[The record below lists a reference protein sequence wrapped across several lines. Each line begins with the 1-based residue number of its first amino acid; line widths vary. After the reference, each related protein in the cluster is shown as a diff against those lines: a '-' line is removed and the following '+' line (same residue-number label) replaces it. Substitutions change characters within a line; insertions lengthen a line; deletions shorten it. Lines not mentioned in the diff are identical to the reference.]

1 MQRTDYALINHQSM
15 KARPMDVCAEA
26 LFGQVT
32 ASPTPV
38 KLSLIEEFKTAAQEF
53 VDAADAGAELDKY
66 VKWFR
71 ELLA

>member
-1 MQRTDYALINHQSM
+1 MRDDFALVTN
-15 KARPMDVCAEA
+15 KARPMGVSAEA
-26 LFGQVT
+26 LYGQGA

-38 KLSLIEEFKTAAQEF
+38 KLSQLEDLKTAAQEF

>member
-1 MQRTDYALINHQSM
+1 MGLVAMSILRRHAQGVS
-15 KARPMDVCAEA
+15 
-26 LFGQVT
+26 
-32 ASPTPV
+32 
-38 KLSLIEEFKTAAQEF
+38 FKTAAKEF